1 MWSKPGNQTWVLS
14 LVRGA
19 LQPKHCTTPLLT
31 NVCSID
37 LMLNLT
43 ALPEEVIKIGKDI
56 KPVIDIKQ
64 TGEHFV
70 IVVKTSQQTVTNE
83 FTVGKEAEITSMDG
97 KKLKCTVQLEDG
109 KLVCKLKSFTH
120 IQEVQGNEMIEVS
133 RRQ

>member
-1 MWSKPGNQTWVLS
+1 MMAFSGTWQVYSQENIEDFLRALS
-14 LVRGA
+14 
-19 LQPKHCTTPLLT
+19 
-31 NVCSID
+31 
-37 LMLNLT
+37 
-43 ALPEEVIKIGKDI
+43 LPEEVIKIGKDI

-120 IQEVQGNEMIEVS
+120 IQEVQGNEMIEKLTAGNATMIRKS
-133 RRQ
+133 RRM